1 MVDNANIKNDDYY
14 MKFIHTSDWHLGRQF
29 ASRLLIE
36 DQEYVLDQ
44 IIAYLEQYQVQA
56 LLVSGDV
63 YDRSVPPVSAVA
75 LLDKT
80 LNRIAQLNIPVIMI
94 PGNHDSAR
102 RLGFAAQQLSASGV
116 HIIADFEQ
124 MLKPVIINANDEQIA
139 FYGMPFNDPEL
150 VRNYFQ
156 EPVNSYEAAH
166 CLLAE
171 KIKQV
176 MNPESVNVLLA
187 HCFLEGAVNSES
199 ERPLSIGGSDVVP
212 HTVFDG
218 FDYVALGHLHAPQY
232 KGAEHIRYS
241 GSILKYSFSEQFHN
255 KGVTLVELDA
265 NGQANIQNLPLKPLH
280 DVRTLEGT
288 LADIVEM
295 GRQDPHAHDYVLVK
309 LADTHAVLDP
319 VGKIREVYPNVLQ
332 LEKPGLYRAE
342 GEVQAPG
349 QALKRD
355 EYDLFCDF
363 FEQVAGQALSEP
375 QKQAVKAVI
384 LDVRKEEQA

>member
-1 MVDNANIKNDDYY
+1 MQIEKNYDAY

-29 ASRLLIE
+29 ASRILIE

-44 IIAYLEQYQVQA
+44 IIAYLEQHQVQA
-56 LLVSGDV
+56 LLISGDI

-80 LNRIAQLNIPVIMI
+80 LNRIGQLNIPVIMI
-94 PGNHDSAR
+94 PGNHDSAQ
-102 RLGFAAQQLSASGV
+102 RLGFAAQQLRASGV
-116 HIIADFEQ
+116 HIIADFDQ
-124 MLKPVIINANDEQIA
+124 MIKPVVIDDKGERVD
-139 FYGMPFNDPEL
+139 FYGIPFNDPEL

-156 EPVNSYEAAH
+156 APVSTYEAAH
-166 CLLAE
+166 RLLAE
-171 KIKQV
+171 KIRQV
-176 MNPESVNVLLA
+176 MDAERVNVLLA

-232 KGAEHIRYS
+232 KGAEYIRYS

-255 KGVTLVELDA
+255 KGVTLVELDT
-265 NGQANIQNLPLKPLH
+265 NGKASMQNLPLKPLR

-295 GRQDPHAHDYVLVK
+295 GRQDPNAHDYVLVK

-319 VGKIREVYPNVLQ
+319 IGKIREVYPNVLQ

-342 GEVQAPG
+342 AEVLAPG

-363 FEQVAGQALSEP
+363 FEQVAGQPLSEP
-375 QKQAVKAVI
+375 QKQAVKEVI
-384 LDVRKEEQA
+384 LEVRKEEQA

>member
-56 LLVSGDV
+56 LLVSGDI

-241 GSILKYSFSEQFHN
+241 GSILKYSFSSE
-255 KGVTLVELDA
+255 
-265 NGQANIQNLPLKPLH
+265 NG
-280 DVRTLEGT
+280 
-288 LADIVEM
+288 
-295 GRQDPHAHDYVLVK
+295 
-309 LADTHAVLDP
+309 
-319 VGKIREVYPNVLQ
+319 
-332 LEKPGLYRAE
+332 
-342 GEVQAPG
+342 
-349 QALKRD
+349 
-355 EYDLFCDF
+355 
-363 FEQVAGQALSEP
+363 
-375 QKQAVKAVI
+375 
-384 LDVRKEEQA
+384 

>member
-56 LLVSGDV
+56 LLVSGDI

-176 MNPESVNVLLA
+176 MNPESVNVLLV

-295 GRQDPHAHDYVLVK
+295 GRQDPNAHDYVLVK

>member
-1 MVDNANIKNDDYY
+1 

-44 IIAYLEQYQVQA
+44 MIAYLGQYQVQA

-156 EPVNSYEAAH
+156 ESVNSYEAAH

>member
-295 GRQDPHAHDYVLVK
+295 GRQDPNAHDYVLVK

>member
-1 MVDNANIKNDDYY
+1 

-44 IIAYLEQYQVQA
+44 MIAYLEQYQVQA

-255 KGVTLVELDA
+255 KGVTLVGLDA